1 MSLRDLIHS
10 PLTVA
15 NKPAKKKPGRPPAG
29 QRPGERVS
37 DYPRFAL
44 RLPEATYE
52 VIQALAEASGTPQWR
67 VISDAV
73 DAYIASLPEDQRAL
87 VRELLNR
94 AQPLLMQPVRT
105 PPARTPVAPV
115 TVLNVD
121 DNDSM
126 RFARTAILR
135 DDGFNVVEAGTG
147 QEALRALEQ
156 CGARIVVLDVNLPDM
171 SGLDVCRQIKSDDR
185 WSHVRVVQT
194 SATFST
200 PHDQLH
206 GLESG
211 GADIYLAEPVSRGT
225 LLSIVR
231 RLADMTQA

>member
-1 MSLRDLIHS
+1 MADNPS
-10 PLTVA
+10 
-15 NKPAKKKPGRPPAG
+15 KKKPGRPPAG
-29 QRPGERVS
+29 KRPGERVG

-44 RLPEATYE
+44 RLPDATYE
-52 VIQALAEASGTPQWR
+52 LIQALAEASDIPQWR

-73 DAYIASLPEDQRAL
+73 DAYIEALPPDQHAL
-87 VRELLNR
+87 VVELLNR
-94 AQPLLMQPVRT
+94 AQPLLTRPVRT
-105 PPARTPVAPV
+105 PPVAPV

-135 DDGFNVVEAGTG
+135 GDGFRVVEAGTG
-147 QEALRALEQ
+147 REALRALEQ
-156 CGARIVVLDVNLPDM
+156 CDARIVVLDVNLPDM

-231 RLADMTQA
+231 RLAET

>member
-1 MSLRDLIHS
+1 M
-10 PLTVA
+10 
-15 NKPAKKKPGRPPAG
+15 AKRPGRPPAG
-29 QRPGERVS
+29 KRPGERVS

-44 RLPEATYE
+44 RLPESTYE
-52 VIQALAEASGTPQWR
+52 LIQALAEVSEVPQWR

-73 DAYIASLPEDQRAL
+73 DAYIAALPPDQRAL
-87 VRELLNR
+87 VVELLNR
-94 AQPLLMQPVRT
+94 AQPLLARPVRT
-105 PPARTPVAPV
+105 PPVTSV

-121 DNDSM
+121 DNEAM

-135 DDGFNVVEAGTG
+135 GDGFHVVEAATG
-147 QEALRALEQ
+147 REALRALES
-156 CGARIVVLDVNLPDM
+156 CDARVVVLDVNLPDM

-185 WSHVRVVQT
+185 WSGIRVVQT
-194 SATFST
+194 SATFSS

-231 RLADMTQA
+231 RLAES

>member
-1 MSLRDLIHS
+1 MPPKTR
-10 PLTVA
+10 T
-15 NKPAKKKPGRPPAG
+15 KKRSGRPPAG
-29 QRPGERVS
+29 KRPGEWVS

-44 RLPEATYE
+44 RLPDSTYQL
-52 VIQALAEASGTPQWR
+52 IQALAEISDAPQWR

-73 DAYIASLPEDQRAL
+73 DAYIESLPTDQRDL

-94 AQPLLMQPVRT
+94 AEPLLAKPVRT
-105 PPARTPVAPV
+105 PPVAPV

-121 DNDSM
+121 DNDAM
-126 RFARTAILR
+126 RFARSAILR
-135 DDGFNVVEAGTG
+135 GDGFHVVEAATG
-147 QEALRALEQ
+147 REALRAMES
-156 CGARIVVLDVNLPDM
+156 CDARIVVLDVNLPDM

-185 WSHVRVVQT
+185 WTHVRVVQT
-194 SATFST
+194 SATFSS

-206 GLESG
+206 GLEAG

-231 RLADMTQA
+231 RLAES